1 TMINPEII
9 DKVQRLLLAEES
21 EIDAAGL
28 KPGVKERIM
37 RLREMYF
44 YWIRNPRLNERQIVD
59 VLRKQYELRLS
70 QAYEDA
76 QLLRICIGNIQQVT
90 RQWSQW
96 VFLQRCEEGFEMAR
110 KEGNI
115 NAFAKML
122 ATFARGTKLSKE
134 ENTAPEYDQIV
145 PQQFTV
151 TTDPSVAGFRRIP
164 NIHEKAKKLLQKYAA
179 ETEEPIAEYEEVG
192 E

>member
-1 TMINPEII
+1 MINPEII

-122 ATFARGTKLSKE
+122 ATFARGTKIAKE

-179 ETEEPIAEYEEVG
+179 ETEEPIAEYEEV
-192 E
+192 

>member
-1 TMINPEII
+1 MINPEII

-122 ATFARGTKLSKE
+122 ATFARGTKIAKE

-179 ETEEPIAEYEEVG
+179 ETEEPIAEYEELK

>member
-1 TMINPEII
+1 MINPEII

-44 YWIRNPRLNERQIVD
+44 YWIRNPRQNERQIVD

-122 ATFARGTKLSKE
+122 ATFARGTKIAKE

-179 ETEEPIAEYEEVG
+179 ETEEPIAEYEELK
-192 E
+192 EQ

>member
-1 TMINPEII
+1 MINPEII

-44 YWIRNPRLNERQIVD
+44 YWIRNPRQNERQIVD

-122 ATFARGTKLSKE
+122 ATFARGTKIAKE

-179 ETEEPIAEYEEVG
+179 ETEEPIAEYEELK

>member
-1 TMINPEII
+1 MINPEII

-44 YWIRNPRLNERQIVD
+44 YWIRNPRQNERQIVD
-59 VLRKQYELRLS
+59 VLRKQYALRLS

-122 ATFARGTKLSKE
+122 ATFARGTKIAKE

-179 ETEEPIAEYEEVG
+179 ETEEPIAEYEELK
-192 E
+192 EQ